1 MKQFLSFIILS
12 VFVLQ
17 IGTANDPFQ
26 KDPITTIYSIQLMAS
41 QNPQVT
47 QFQAIKEIGY
57 IFSEKAGKFQR
68 IFLGK
73 FEDLN
78 QANTKLAQVKS
89 LGFGDA
95 FLSKRIIDPADMVY
109 TVQLQTYGA
118 EQPIEW
124 DKWRAY
130 ENLYV
135 NLAGDGKIKLMA
147 GTFNDIKSVNEELQ
161 AIRAK
166 GVKGAFIKHINT
178 AFIHKSSIFEME
190 VSEGS
195 RNQKMTIKGE
205 LYLPKPSEMPVAY
218 EEFNKTSRKSVK
230 ELQGLLANNSNF
242 NGNIDGVYDINTED
256 AMSMFEVKNNRYLA
270 YVERAENMEDDG
282 KKAIGL
288 QFYVNEVYNNPLM
301 AYGGLK
307 EVTHPMSDVYLAYM
321 YFSGKANAKG
331 QDKQTL
337 VNNLMNGAVQKTFVT
352 SGYKGTTKLDYTK
365 TYNYADAAL
374 IIEHLGYMQ
383 DALQNPPSL
392 PCWLFEEHPKE
403 TASIFNNLYSMVSGC
418 GDFMDWKEL
427 KVLKTIASDLD
438 PIDHT
443 VNADADE
450 NVRMA
455 YDARRAQLYLAPTV
469 SEDEASVMDSWNTR
483 FWKGMNTWKDSDPLH
498 KRMVLPLEMAYFQ
511 ALVKLENHYLG
522 RGFTE
527 DESRILGLSVM
538 RTVVNYHLQ
547 SYVK

>member
-1 MKQFLSFIILS
+1 MF
-12 VFVLQ
+12 VFQ
-17 IGTANDPFQ
+17 AGKANDPFQ

-47 QFQAIKEIGY
+47 QFQAIKELGY
-57 IFSEKAGKFQR
+57 IFSEQTGKFQR

-73 FEDLN
+73 FEDVN
-78 QANTKLAQVKS
+78 QAKIKLAQVKS
-89 LGFGDA
+89 LGFSDA
-95 FLSKRIIDPADMVY
+95 FLSKRPVDAASMVY
-109 TVQLQTYGA
+109 TVQLQTYSSG
-118 EQPIEW
+118 QPIEW

-135 NLAGDGKIKLMA
+135 NLASDGKIKLMS
-147 GTFNDIKSVNEELQ
+147 GTFNDIKSVNENLQ
-161 AIRAK
+161 AIRTK
-166 GVKGAFIKHINT
+166 GIKGAFIKHINT
-178 AFIHKSSIFEME
+178 AFIHKASIFEME
-190 VSEGS
+190 VSEGA
-195 RNQKMTIKGE
+195 RNQIMTIKGE
-205 LYLPKPSEMPVAY
+205 LYLPKPSEVPVAY

-230 ELQGLLANNSNF
+230 ELQNLLAENSNY
-242 NGNIDGVYDINTED
+242 NGNIDGVYGINTED
-256 AMSMFEVKNNRYLA
+256 AMNMFEVKNTRYLT
-270 YVERAENMEDDG
+270 YVERAKNMEDDG

-321 YFSGKANAKG
+321 YFIGKANAKG
-331 QDKQTL
+331 QDKQVL
-337 VNNLMNGAVQKTFVT
+337 VNKLMNGAIQKTFVN
-352 SGYKGTTKLDYTK
+352 SDYKGTTKLDYSK
-365 TYNYADAAL
+365 TYNYDDVLL
-374 IIEHLGYMQ
+374 IIKHLGYMQ
-383 DALQNPPSL
+383 DALQDPPSL
-392 PCWLFEEHPKE
+392 PCWLFETHPKE

-418 GDFMDWKEL
+418 GDFMDWEEL

-438 PIDHT
+438 PVDHT
-443 VNADADE
+443 VNPKADE
-450 NVRMA
+450 DVRMA

-483 FWKGMNTWKDSDPLH
+483 FWKGMNAWKDSDPLH
-498 KRMVLPLEMAYFQ
+498 KKMVLPLEMAYFQ

-527 DESRILGLSVM
+527 DEARILGLSVM
-538 RTVVNYHLQ
+538 RTVVNYHLE

>member
-1 MKQFLSFIILS
+1 MKQFLSFIMLTM
-12 VFVLQ
+12 FVLQ
-17 IGTANDPFQ
+17 VGATNDPFQ

-57 IFSEKAGKFQR
+57 IYSEQAGKFQR

-73 FEDLN
+73 FDN
-78 QANTKLAQVKS
+78 IDQANIKLAQLKS

-95 FLSKRIIDPADMVY
+95 FLSKKPVDPASMVY
-109 TVQLQTYGA
+109 TIQLQTYSSG
-118 EQPIEW
+118 QPIEW
-124 DKWRAY
+124 DKWRGY
-130 ENLYV
+130 ENLQV
-135 NLAGDGKIKLMA
+135 NLAGDDKVRLMA
-147 GTFNDIKSVNEELQ
+147 GTFNDIQSVNEELQ
-161 AIRAK
+161 IIRAK
-166 GVKGAFIKHINT
+166 GIKGAFIRHINT
-178 AFIHKSSIFEME
+178 AFIHKVSIFEME

-195 RNQKMTIKGE
+195 RNQRMTIKGE
-205 LYLPKPSEMPVAY
+205 LYLPKPSQVPVAY
-218 EEFNKTSRKSVK
+218 AEFNKNSRKSVK
-230 ELQGLLANNSNF
+230 ELQNLLADNSNY

-256 AMSMFEVKNNRYLA
+256 AMDMFEVKNARYLT
-270 YVERAENMEDDG
+270 YVDRAVKMEDDG

-321 YFSGKANAKG
+321 YFIGKANAKD
-331 QDKQTL
+331 QDKQIL
-337 VNNLMNGAVQKTFVT
+337 VNRLMNGAIQKTFVT
-352 SGYKGTTKLDYTK
+352 SDYKGTTELDYEK
-365 TYNYADAAL
+365 NYNYNNPLL
-374 IIEHLGYMQ
+374 IIKHLGYMQ
-383 DALQNPPSL
+383 DALQDPPSL
-392 PCWLFEEHPKE
+392 PCWLFEIHPEE

-427 KVLKTIASDLD
+427 KVLKTIAADLD

-443 VNADADE
+443 ISANDE
-450 NVRMA
+450 DVRMA
-455 YDARRAQLYLAPTV
+455 YNARRAQLYLAPTI

-483 FWKGMNTWKDSDPLH
+483 FWKGMNTWKNNDPLH
-498 KRMVLPLEMAYFQ
+498 KKMVLPLEMAYFQ